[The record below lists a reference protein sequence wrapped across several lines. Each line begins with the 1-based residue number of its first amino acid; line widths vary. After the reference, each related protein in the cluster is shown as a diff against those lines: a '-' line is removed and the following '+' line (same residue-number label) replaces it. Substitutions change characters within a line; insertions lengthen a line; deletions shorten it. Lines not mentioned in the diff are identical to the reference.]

1 MCGIWT
7 IAKKKGFFQKNP
19 QIKDFWSI
27 KNRGPDISSIK
38 EISTKNFNLWLGFHR
53 LSIIDI
59 TSNSNQPFII
69 NKKNKTFI
77 FICNGEIYNYKYL
90 IQKYNLEE
98 SGDCKVLLNLIIKY
112 PQKWKFMLDYEIK
125 GEFAF
130 VCYEIHNNNLHKIIV
145 GRDQVGIRPLYY
157 VKEKFIFSSEI
168 KGISNYSN
176 VKEFPP
182 GIVKEININLNYIN
196 EYSFQWI
203 YRIKQIQSQE
213 EKYLYDIVRAVKKS
227 INLRL
232 FADKPIGF
240 LLSGGVDSSLVCA
253 IATYFLRIPI
263 NTFCIGIENT
273 GTDFTFARSVAKK
286 IKSNHKEVFFTTE
299 DAINALPEIIYAT
312 ETYDTTTIRASI
324 GQFLLAKY
332 IKENTDIKVILV
344 GEGPDE
350 VCSSYLFN
358 WNCPNEKELH
368 KTAIEY
374 VKKIHHF
381 DVRRVDRCLSYFG
394 LEARVPL
401 LDPSFI
407 KAYWKI
413 PQELRMPQ
421 YKGIE
426 KWWLRKA
433 FEKYDI
439 LPNNVLWRKKE
450 AFSDGISSTSN
461 PLHVMIQDFCGNFF
475 NESSSLNA
483 ENKYYK
489 HIYDG
494 FFKNINTIP
503 HYWQPKWHE
512 HCNTNLIDP
521 SARILAAYNN

>member
-7 IAKKKGFFQKNP
+7 IAKKKGFFQTATKT
-19 QIKDFWSI
+19 KEFWNI
-27 KNRGPDISSIK
+27 KNRGPDISLMK
-38 EISTKNFNLWLGFHR
+38 EISTNDFNLWLGFHR
-53 LSIIDI
+53 LSIIDV
-59 TSNSNQPFII
+59 TSKSNQPFI
-69 NKKNKTFI
+69 KKHKNKTFI
-77 FICNGEIYNYKYL
+77 FLCNGEIFNYKEL
-90 IQKYNLEE
+90 IKKYNLED
-98 SGDCKVLLNLIIKY
+98 SGDCKVLLNLIIKF
-112 PQKWKFMLDYEIK
+112 PLKWKFLLDFEIK

-130 VCYEIHNNNLHKIIV
+130 VCYEIRDNNLFKIIV
-145 GRDQVGIRPLYY
+145 GRDQLGIRPLYY
-157 VKEKFIFSSEI
+157 VKNKFIFSSEI
-168 KGISNYSN
+168 KGISNFSN
-176 VKEFPP
+176 IIEFPP
-182 GIVKEININLNYIN
+182 GTINETNINLNYTN
-196 EYSFQWI
+196 VYSFKWI
-203 YRIKQIQSQE
+203 YRIKQIPSKE
-213 EKYLYDIVRAVKKS
+213 DIHLSEIVKNVKKA

-232 FADKPIGF
+232 ISDKPIGF

-253 IATYFLRIPI
+253 IATYFLRAPI
-263 NTFCIGIENT
+263 YTFCIGIKDT
-273 GTDFTFARSVAKK
+273 GTDFKFARSVAKK
-286 IKSNHKEVFFTTE
+286 IKSYHTEVVFTVE
-299 DAINALPEIIYAT
+299 EAINSLPEIIYAT

-324 GQFLLAKY
+324 GQFLIAKY

-368 KTAIEY
+368 KAAVDY
-374 VKKIHHF
+374 VQKIHHF

-413 PQELRMPQ
+413 PQSQRTPQ

-439 LPNNVLWRKKE
+439 IPQEVLWRKKE

-461 PLHVMIQDFCGNFF
+461 PLHVKIQDFCGNFF
-475 NESSSLNA
+475 NEPSSLQA

-489 HIYDG
+489 HLYKS
-494 FFKNINTIP
+494 FYNNINTIP

-512 HCNTNLIDP
+512 YNDNSLIDP
-521 SARILAAYNN
+521 SARILSVYN

>member
-7 IAKKKGFFQKNP
+7 IAKKKGFFQTATKT
-19 QIKDFWSI
+19 KEFWNI
-27 KNRGPDISSIK
+27 KNRGPDISLMK
-38 EISTKNFNLWLGFHR
+38 EISTNDFNLWLGFHR
-53 LSIIDI
+53 LSIIDV
-59 TSNSNQPFII
+59 TSKSNQPFI
-69 NKKNKTFI
+69 KKHKNKTFI
-77 FICNGEIYNYKYL
+77 FLCNGEIFNYKEL
-90 IQKYNLEE
+90 IKKYNLED
-98 SGDCKVLLNLIIKY
+98 SGDCKVLLNLIIKF
-112 PQKWKFMLDYEIK
+112 PLKWKFLLDFEIK

-130 VCYEIHNNNLHKIIV
+130 VCYEIRDNNLFKIIV
-145 GRDQVGIRPLYY
+145 GRDQLGIRPLYY
-157 VKEKFIFSSEI
+157 VKNKFIFSSEI
-168 KGISNYSN
+168 KGISNFSN
-176 VKEFPP
+176 IIEFPP
-182 GIVKEININLNYIN
+182 GTINETNINLNYTN
-196 EYSFQWI
+196 VYSFKWI
-203 YRIKQIQSQE
+203 YRIKQIPYKEDIHLS
-213 EKYLYDIVRAVKKS
+213 DIVNSVKKA

-232 FADKPIGF
+232 ISDQPIGF

-253 IATYFLRIPI
+253 IATYFLRAPI
-263 NTFCIGIENT
+263 YTFCIGIKDT
-273 GTDFTFARSVAKK
+273 GTDFKFARSVAKK
-286 IKSNHKEVFFTTE
+286 IKSYHTEVVFTVE
-299 DAINALPEIIYAT
+299 EAINSLPEIIYAT

-324 GQFLLAKY
+324 GQFLIAKY

-368 KTAIEY
+368 KAAVDY
-374 VKKIHHF
+374 VQKIHHF

-413 PQELRMPQ
+413 PQSQRTPQ

-439 LPNNVLWRKKE
+439 IPNEVLWRKKE

-461 PLHVMIQDFCGNFF
+461 PLHVKIQDFCGNFF
-475 NESSSLNA
+475 NEPSSLQA

-489 HIYDG
+489 HLYKS
-494 FFKNINTIP
+494 FYNNTNTIP
-503 HYWQPKWHE
+503 H
-512 HCNTNLIDP
+512 
-521 SARILAAYNN
+521 